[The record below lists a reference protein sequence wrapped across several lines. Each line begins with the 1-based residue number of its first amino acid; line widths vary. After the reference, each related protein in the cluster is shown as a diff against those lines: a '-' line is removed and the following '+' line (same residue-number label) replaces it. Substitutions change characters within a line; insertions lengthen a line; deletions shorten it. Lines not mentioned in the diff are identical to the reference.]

1 VYEILIEQWKLLRVT
16 IPELAH
22 YIDVGIAKLEEYIGQ
37 ARKTRIYAH
46 AMGKYLSSQLEA
58 WLITLMGNSTAVN
71 PSMKFEWMTK
81 HWLDE
86 EVDQAREWVKESVS
100 PKTDV

>member
-22 YIDVGIAKLEEYIGQ
+22 YTNVGIAKLEEYIGQ

-46 AMGKYLSSQLEA
+46 AMGMHLSSQLESR
-58 WLITLMGNSTAVN
+58 LIALMGNSTAVN
-71 PSMKFEWMTK
+71 PSMKFE
-81 HWLDE
+81 
-86 EVDQAREWVKESVS
+86 
-100 PKTDV
+100 